1 MTDRSLTH
9 KAAYAAVLAG
19 LAVANIGCFDEMDQ
33 ASQGDQAPQTLSA
46 KKSQTWAPPGLDA
59 LSKLL
64 GPWDAAE
71 PMTSA
76 TMEYAWDGFDLESG
90 SVYEAAPAEPF
101 ALEVDFYLAYNADTD
116 VHVRVFQEYPA
127 SIALLEGVPAADVD
141 CAHLQ
146 DLAST
151 QDLIDEPVYADDT
164 LIMVTADGNTFKIGN
179 VVEHEDM
186 TVTFDYQQM
195 ACDK

>member
-19 LAVANIGCFDEMDQ
+19 LAVANVGCFDQMNQ

-64 GPWDAAE
+64 GPWDAVE
-71 PMTSA
+71 PMASA

-151 QDLIDEPVYADDT
+151 QNLIDEPVYADDT

-179 VVEHEDM
+179 VVEHKDM

-195 ACDK
+195 ACDG